1 MSLDATLVN
10 GLFSAIVSHAQATG
24 VFDRAEAHEPG
35 VMGSGLTFAVWCD
48 SITPATGESGLAS
61 TTAVV
66 TFMCRIYTPTVQEP
80 QDAIDPTVV
89 VAASL
94 VIGRIIGNFT
104 LGGLVPYGVD
114 IRGRSGQQIR
124 AQAGYI
130 KPANETQ
137 YRVMTIIIPVLVA
150 DAWDEVP

>member
-10 GLFSAIVSHAQATG
+10 GLFSVIVSHAQATG
-24 VFDRAEAHEPG
+24 VFDQAEQHEPG
-35 VMGSGLTFAVWCD
+35 VIGKGLTFAVWGD
-48 SITPATGESGLAS
+48 SIVPVNTGSGLAS
-61 TTAVV
+61 TTGLVV
-66 TFMCRIYTPTVQEP
+66 FNCRVYTPTVQEP
-80 QDAIDPTVV
+80 QDAIDPAVFA
-89 VAASL
+89 AASSI
-94 VIGRIIGNFT
+94 IGRIIGDFT
-104 LGGLVPYGVD
+104 LNDLAPLGVD

-130 KPANETQ
+130 KPANEVQ